1 MPKLHS
7 QDIDPLNTP
16 MEIAENL
23 YRDQLDAAID
33 IIAPKKHLAPSTQFL
48 HDQGLTVKQLR
59 EMRDG
64 IT

>member
-1 MPKLHS
+1 
-7 QDIDPLNTP
+7 

-23 YRDQLDAAID
+23 YRDQLEAAID

-64 IT
+64 TT